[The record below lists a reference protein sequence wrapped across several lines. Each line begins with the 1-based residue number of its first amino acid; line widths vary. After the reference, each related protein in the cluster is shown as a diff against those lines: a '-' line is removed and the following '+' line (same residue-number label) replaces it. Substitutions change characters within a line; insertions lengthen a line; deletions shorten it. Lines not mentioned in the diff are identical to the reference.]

1 MDKIQSL
8 RGMNDISEAQA
19 EKFLYFLQKCSKIAQ
34 KYGHKYISTPIL
46 EQTVLFER
54 SVGNSS
60 DIATKEM
67 YRFTDK
73 GHNDVSLRPEGTA
86 SIVRHF
92 IEKKI
97 DKAGGVFRFFY
108 YGPMFR
114 YERPQKGRLRQFH
127 QFGCETFG
135 EDSYMED
142 LNIIDMVVNIFK
154 FFEIPTT
161 LHINSLGCDDCMPSY
176 KKNLLNN
183 ISGIKL
189 CDICEKRK
197 ITNPIRVFDC
207 KNEKCQEKLQNIDKI
222 TDSLCKICQN
232 EFDSLMGSLDSLC
245 IKYIV
250 NKNLVRGL
258 DYYTKTAFEFI
269 SGDIGSQNAI
279 AGGGRYNHLV
289 EQLGGEKVSAVGF
302 AIGIERLLELIN
314 KPKQDQDIWYIGA
327 TNDEALEQLSKIV
340 SKKRSDYIV
349 LTDYKIRS
357 FTKHFNNAIKKSA
370 TNIAI
375 LNKQE
380 LTNGQIWTKDLTN
393 DIEKIVS
400 LSNF

>member
-1 MDKIQSL
+1 M
-8 RGMNDISEAQA
+8 
-19 EKFLYFLQKCSKIAQ
+19 
-34 KYGHKYISTPIL
+34 
-46 EQTVLFER
+46 
-54 SVGNSS
+54 
-60 DIATKEM
+60 
-67 YRFTDK
+67 
-73 GHNDVSLRPEGTA
+73 
-86 SIVRHF
+86 
-92 IEKKI
+92 
-97 DKAGGVFRFFY
+97 
-108 YGPMFR
+108 
-114 YERPQKGRLRQFH
+114 
-127 QFGCETFG
+127 
-135 EDSYMED
+135 
-142 LNIIDMVVNIFK
+142 
-154 FFEIPTT
+154 
-161 LHINSLGCDDCMPSY
+161 
-176 KKNLLNN
+176 
-183 ISGIKL
+183 
-189 CDICEKRK
+189 
-197 ITNPIRVFDC
+197 
-207 KNEKCQEKLQNIDKI
+207 
-222 TDSLCKICQN
+222 
-232 EFDSLMGSLDSLC
+232 
-245 IKYIV
+245 
-250 NKNLVRGL
+250 VRGL